1 LQGKSELFSG
11 NPIDELEL
19 ARKVELRKITIQG
32 INGGVMLALE
42 NLILCDDL
50 ARLAVND
57 VNFGDEAVYL
67 FIFLNHTYNI
77 A

>member
-1 LQGKSELFSG
+1 MQGKSELFSG

-19 ARKVELRKITIQG
+19 ARKIELRKITIQS
-32 INGGVMLALE
+32 INRSVMLALE
-42 NLILCDDL
+42 NLIPCDDV
-50 ARLAVND
+50 ARLAVDD
-57 VNFGDEAVYL
+57 VNFGEEAVYF